1 MLRGCLPVY
10 RREMLILKRRF
21 KRQLAGQA
29 VSPLLYIVTFGYAM
43 GGELRFDGISYLD
56 FLVPG
61 LIAMAGMTQAF
72 AISTDI
78 NVARFYWHI
87 FDEFQAAPMDNSG
100 YVAGEVMAG
109 MCRAMISIF
118 IIIGLGAL
126 FGVRLH
132 YSLSFWLAV
141 LLNSFL
147 FASLAVAMAMLV
159 KSHADQSLLT
169 NFILTPMAFLGGTFF
184 PLDRLPDWLQT
195 FLGFLPLTHASTAIR
210 AAALGKPVQVT
221 SILLLGVTAVAMFIM
236 AFYCVNKAKD

>member
-1 MLRGCLPVY
+1 MLRGYLPVY

-43 GGELRFDGISYLD
+43 GGDLRFDGISYLD
-56 FLVPG
+56 FLIPG
-61 LIAMAGMTQAF
+61 LMAMASMTQAF

-87 FDEFQAAPMDNSG
+87 FDEFQAAPIDNSG

-109 MCRAMISIF
+109 ISRAMISIF
-118 IIIGLGAL
+118 IIISMGAL

-132 YSLSFWLAV
+132 YSITFWLAI

-147 FASLAVAMAMLV
+147 FSSLAVAMAMLV

-169 NFILTPMAFLGGTFF
+169 SFIITPMAFLGGTFF
-184 PLDRLPDWLQT
+184 PLDRLPDWMQT
-195 FLGFLPLTHASTAIR
+195 LLSFLPLTHASTAIR
-210 AAALGKPVQVT
+210 AAALGRPVQVT
-221 SILLLGVTAVAMFIM
+221 SILLLATTAIAMFVM